1 MTRTRRPRSGL
12 FAVTAGAVLALLA
25 GCDAAGVASDP
36 GGKDDSGHPLVR
48 ADDLGRGYRDDPA
61 PGKDDDLTRAGCLSA
76 LELFGSGASRR
87 STVTFATDNPFRS
100 PIVKHTVLE
109 FGDADG
115 AGRALARW
123 HDTAAACD
131 AVRFAQDDAVLRLDV
146 TTDTDRHG
154 KAVTEEVNL
163 IATGEVDSGS
173 VDIGVSQWASVARVR
188 DHLSVVHVLDFNHRD
203 AVEEGRRIARLTADR
218 LERWADDPGH
228 R

>member
-1 MTRTRRPRSGL
+1 MTRTGRHRGGL
-12 FAVTAGAVLALLA
+12 LAVTAAAVLVLLG
-25 GCDAAGVASDP
+25 GCDAAGVGFDP
-36 GGKDDSGHPLVR
+36 GGTDDSAHPLLR
-48 ADDLGRGYRDDPA
+48 ADDLGLGYRDDPA
-61 PGKDDDLTRAGCLSA
+61 PGDDDLTRAGCLSA
-76 LELFGSGASRR
+76 LELLGSGASRR
-87 STVTFATDNPFRS
+87 STVTFTTENPFRS

-154 KAVTEEVNL
+154 KAVAEEVNL
-163 IATGEVDSGS
+163 IATGEVDSDS
-173 VDIGVSQWASVARVR
+173 LDVGVSQWASVARVR
-188 DHLSVVHVLDFNHRD
+188 DRLSVVHVLDFDHRD
-203 AVEEGRRIARLTADR
+203 AVDEGRRIARLTADR